1 MIVIGTKAIFDLTE
15 VSAKFDV
22 TPKTLRKYINEGRL
36 AGRKVGQ
43 KWFVSEE
50 GISDFLRKIE
60 SKPLNEKVRKK

>member
-1 MIVIGTKAIFDLTE
+1 MIVIGTKVIFDLTE